1 MTHDLLTCENVCKS
15 FDGEEQ
21 KVLDGV
27 SLTIQKG
34 EFVTIMGPS
43 GSGKST
49 LMYAL
54 SGMDTIDTG
63 TIHFDGKNLSS
74 MKEKELSDVRRNSMG
89 FVFQQPSLLR
99 NLNILD
105 NIILVA
111 MRSNPKDKKAII
123 KKAQELMELSGIA
136 SLEKRDVS
144 QVSGGQLQRAGI
156 CRALMNDAKILFCDE
171 PTGALNSKTSKE
183 IMDVLCE
190 INRKGTALVLVTHD
204 VMVASRSQRILCMV
218 DGKIVQELALSR
230 FDGTEEEQRMTK
242 IMEVMQNL
250 EI

>member
-27 SLTIQKG
+27 SLAIQKG

-156 CRALMNDAKILFCDE
+156 CRAL
-171 PTGALNSKTSKE
+171 
-183 IMDVLCE
+183 
-190 INRKGTALVLVTHD
+190 
-204 VMVASRSQRILCMV
+204 
-218 DGKIVQELALSR
+218 
-230 FDGTEEEQRMTK
+230 
-242 IMEVMQNL
+242 
-250 EI
+250 